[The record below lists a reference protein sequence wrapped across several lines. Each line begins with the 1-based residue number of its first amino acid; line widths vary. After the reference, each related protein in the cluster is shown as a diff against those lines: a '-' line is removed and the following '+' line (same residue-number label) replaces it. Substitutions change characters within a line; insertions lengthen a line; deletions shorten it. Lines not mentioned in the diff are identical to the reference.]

1 MKLHHLRGTNFRSF
15 AEFDL
20 DLNAS
25 GLFSITGPN
34 GAGKSSI
41 FGAVEWALFGGKRGP
56 GAQRVLRQ
64 DADSGECRV
73 ELEFEIAGRT
83 LRVERVDGKDAWLTD
98 VATGQE
104 IARGLTDTS
113 NEVAVQIGLTQDMFS
128 GTFYARQ
135 KEVQALSSSK
145 SLSERRDQL
154 ERLLGIEHL
163 RRAADIAAH
172 DAREQNAL
180 VGALRN
186 EAPDIDELR
195 AEVERC
201 EREAQ
206 ESAPAIGRLEA
217 EVTRRETQ
225 LNDATNRIDLLTAQ
239 ITEHSKRR
247 IAAEKAAG
255 ELAREQTIL
264 DGLGQRLEAAH
275 TASTELAQLEPVV
288 AHTEELTARE
298 REMEL
303 RKRNHEQIEALRVQ
317 ERCALEELAKATDAL
332 NDLGEITDGEDPST
346 KLATT
351 QQQLNDL
358 GEKLRAASAI
368 RQQAEEQ
375 LRRATDAHQRAK
387 AAADIDAE
395 LLTLSDSE
403 ARIVTTRER
412 RQELRGQKAEAEAQ
426 LAHDTKHR
434 DALLGAGDTDTAEC
448 PTCHQPLVGTLGD
461 LVADYEQKIDGH
473 RARLA
478 ALSSAIKDLD
488 ADDKRDKKA
497 AERGAQLR
505 AQRQTLGETGDI
517 EALLDAVTTA
527 TGTTRKAATAE
538 YQLDTGYQQLAA
550 TIPDLKTAAAHAAG
564 IAVRRADAH
573 ERKTRAADH
582 VATYAEQLRQSSGNG
597 YDPAAHAELQS
608 NLKRTQEAVRRC
620 AVLRENVDSLQL
632 FAGRVETQRPLVD
645 GLNTKVQQLRALV
658 SEVEVGE
665 GAHEQA
671 VTDRDRLTEEL
682 KQSRSELDAAKQ
694 KILLESQSVA
704 AARARLADGQKL
716 VKRVDSERRELELR
730 AAVATALSDYREHHS
745 RQARPM
751 LEQDASNLLKQVTG
765 GTYPIIRLTEAY
777 LLQIADAGQLH
788 PLRRFSGGEQDLAS
802 LCLRLALSRTLAH
815 QRGVET
821 RFVILDEVFG
831 SQDYE
836 RRRLLIGQLAE
847 LARSEFQQIFVI
859 SHTDD
864 IYEYC
869 DLHIKVTR
877 EDGISR
883 AEGPIA

>member
-1 MKLHHLRGTNFRSF
+1 MKLHHLKGKNFRSF

-41 FGAVEWALFGGKRGP
+41 FGAVEWALFGRKRGP

-64 DADSGECRV
+64 DAEGEECRV

-83 LRVERVDGKDAWLTD
+83 LRVERIDGKDASLSD
-98 VATGQE
+98 VASGQE

-113 NEVAVQIGLTQDMFS
+113 NEVAVQLGLTQDMFS

-163 RRAADIAAH
+163 RRAADIAAR
-172 DAREQNAL
+172 DAREQHAL
-180 VGALRN
+180 VGALRD

-201 EREAQ
+201 ERETQ
-206 ESAPAIGRLEA
+206 ESAPAIGRLES
-217 EVTRRETQ
+217 ELTRLETQ
-225 LNDATNRIDLLTAQ
+225 LKDATNRIDVLTAQ

-247 IAAEKAAG
+247 LAAEQAAG
-255 ELAREQTIL
+255 ELAREQAVL
-264 DGLGQRLEAAH
+264 DGLRQRLEAAQ
-275 TASTELAQLEPVV
+275 TASAELAQLEPV
-288 AHTEELTARE
+288 AANTDKLTARE

-303 RKRNHEQIEALRVQ
+303 RRRNHEQVEALRVQ
-317 ERCALEELAKATDAL
+317 ERRALEELATATDAL
-332 NDLGEITDGEDPST
+332 NELGEIADGEDPT
-346 KLATT
+346 VKLAST

-358 GEKLRAASAI
+358 GEQLRAAAVI

-375 LRRATDAHQRAK
+375 QRRASDAHHQAK

-395 LLTLSDSE
+395 LLTLSDAE
-403 ARIVTTRER
+403 ARILTTRER

-434 DALLGAGDTDTAEC
+434 DALLGAGDTDIAEC

-461 LVADYEQKIDGH
+461 LVTDYEKEIERH

-478 ALSSAIKDLD
+478 TLSSAIKDLD
-488 ADDKRDKKA
+488 ADAKLDKAA
-497 AERGAQLR
+497 AERGAHLR
-505 AQRQTLGETGDI
+505 AQRQTLGQTGDI
-517 EALLDAVTTA
+517 EALFDAVTTA
-527 TGTTRKAATAE
+527 TGAARKAATAE
-538 YQLDTGYQQLAA
+538 HRLDTAYQQLAA
-550 TIPDLKTAAAHAAG
+550 KIPDLKAAAVQAAEV
-564 IAVRRADAH
+564 ARRRADAN
-573 ERKTRAADH
+573 ERKTRAADQL
-582 VATYAEQLRQSSGNG
+582 ATYAEQLRQNAGNG
-597 YDPAAHAELQS
+597 YDPAVHAELQS
-608 NLKRTQEAVRRC
+608 SLKHTQEAVRRC
-620 AVLRENVDSLQL
+620 AALRENAGSLTL
-632 FAGRVETQRPLVD
+632 VTGRIETQQPLVD
-645 GLNTKVQQLRALV
+645 GLVTKVQQLRSLV
-658 SEVEVGE
+658 SEVEIGE
-665 GAHEQA
+665 GAPEQA
-671 VTDRDRLTEEL
+671 VADRDRLTEEL
-682 KQSRSELDAAKQ
+682 KQARHDLDTAKQ

-704 AARARLADGQKL
+704 AARTRLADGHKL

-745 RQARPM
+745 RQARPT

-765 GTYPIIRLTEAY
+765 GTYPIIRLTESY

-788 PLRRFSGGEQDLAS
+788 PLSRFSGGEQDLAS

-821 RFVILDEVFG
+821 RFVILDEVFS
-831 SQDYE
+831 SQDSD

-877 EDGISR
+877 EDGVSQ

>member
-1 MKLHHLRGTNFRSF
+1 VKLHHLKGTNFRSF

-64 DADSGECRV
+64 DADGGECRV

-83 LRVERVDGKDAWLTD
+83 LRVERIDGKDAWLTD
-98 VATGQE
+98 VATGQQ

-113 NEVAVQIGLTQDMFS
+113 NEVAVQLGLTQDMFS

-172 DAREQNAL
+172 DAREQQAL
-180 VGALRN
+180 VGVLRT
-186 EAPDIDELR
+186 EAPDIDEFR
-195 AEVERC
+195 AQVERC

-217 EVTRRETQ
+217 EVTRLETQ
-225 LNDATNRIDLLTAQ
+225 LNDATSRIDLLTAQ

-247 IAAEKAAG
+247 LAAEQAGG

-264 DGLGQRLEAAH
+264 DGLRQRLAAAQ
-275 TASTELAQLEPVV
+275 TARAELAQLEPVA
-288 AHTEELTARE
+288 AHTDELTARE

-303 RKRNHEQIEALRVQ
+303 RRRNHEQTEVLRAQ
-317 ERCALEELAKATDAL
+317 ERRALEELAKATDTL
-332 NDLGEITDGEDPST
+332 NELGEKPDSEDAAA

-351 QQQLNDL
+351 QQQLNEL
-358 GEKLRAASAI
+358 GEDLRAASAI
-368 RQQAEEQ
+368 RQQTEEQ
-375 LRRATDAHQRAK
+375 LRGATDAHQRAK
-387 AAADIDAE
+387 VAADIETE
-395 LLTLSDSE
+395 LLTLSDAE
-403 ARIVTTRER
+403 ARIATTRER
-412 RQELRGQKAEAEAQ
+412 REELRGQKAEAEAHV
-426 LAHDTKHR
+426 AHDTKHR
-434 DALLGAGDTDTAEC
+434 DALVGAGDTDIAEC

-461 LVADYEQKIDGH
+461 LVADYEQKIEGH

-488 ADDKRDKKA
+488 AEETRDKKA

-505 AQRQTLGETGDI
+505 AQRQTLGGTGGV

-527 TGTTRKAATAE
+527 TGQARKAATAE
-538 YQLDTGYQQLAA
+538 HQLDIAYQQLAA
-550 TIPDLKTAAAHAAG
+550 TIPDLKTAVAQAAEMAG
-564 IAVRRADAH
+564 RRADAH
-573 ERKTRAADH
+573 ERKTRAADQ
-582 VATYAEQLRQSSGNG
+582 VATYAEQLRQNAGNG

-608 NLKRTQEAVRRC
+608 NLTRTHEAVRRC
-620 AVLRENVDSLQL
+620 AVLRENADSLQL
-632 FAGRVETQRPLVD
+632 FAGRIETQQPLVD
-645 GLNTKVQQLRALV
+645 GLNAKVQQLRAQV
-658 SEVEVGE
+658 TEVEVGDD
-665 GAHEQA
+665 AHEQA
-671 VTDRDRLTEEL
+671 VADRDRLTEEL
-682 KQSRSELDAAKQ
+682 KQARSDLDAGKQ

-704 AARARLADGQKL
+704 AARTRLADGQKL
-716 VKRVDSERRELELR
+716 VKRVDGERRDLELR

-745 RQARPM
+745 RQARPT

-765 GTYPIIRLTEAY
+765 GTYPIIRLTESY

-788 PLRRFSGGEQDLAS
+788 PLKRFSGGEQDLAS

-836 RRRLLIGQLAE
+836 RRRQLIGQLAE
-847 LARSEFQQIFVI
+847 LVRSEFQQIFVI

-877 EDGISR
+877 EDGVSR
-883 AEGPIA
+883 AEGPIR